1 VEHGFGERFGGGVKA
16 LQHSPGDS
24 QRIAAGFRIK
34 APGGALQALANFADG
49 GFIDRLAEF
58 LFLLAAKFDQVIDQ
72 LGLAARLPR
81 NFQAAQRRGLNI
93 EIAHFPSAFANT
105 AQ

>member
-1 VEHGFGERFGGGVKA
+1 

-58 LFLLAAKFDQVIDQ
+58 LFLLAAKFDQLIDQ
-72 LGLAARLPR
+72 LGLAPWLAGTFKLRS
-81 NFQAAQRRGLNI
+81 AAD
-93 EIAHFPSAFANT
+93 
-105 AQ
+105 